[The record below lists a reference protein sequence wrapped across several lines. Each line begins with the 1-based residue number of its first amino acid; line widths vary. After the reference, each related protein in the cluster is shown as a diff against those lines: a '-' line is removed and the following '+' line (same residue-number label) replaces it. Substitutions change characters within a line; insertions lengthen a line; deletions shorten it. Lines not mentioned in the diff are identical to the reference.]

1 MKKIYFTLLLL
12 LLVFQLSKA
21 QYMETFESF
30 TGSGTAKPTSFTSNS
45 QSFTLTTT
53 SCTTGGTFGIFI
65 PSQSWLNCSGSTV
78 SNGSGAYGVGTSCT
92 AGNCS
97 GTSFGTNNGFTYID
111 FSTAGG
117 SNNTAYTIDELE
129 VQGTGSVNYIALDN
143 FTWTAAAT
151 LSAVNSQTNIACYG
165 GTGAASVSVSGG
177 SSPYSYS
184 WAPSGGTGATA
195 TGLAAGSYT
204 CTITDAS
211 SSVLTKVFTI
221 TQPSSALSATSS
233 FTNTGCFGGSN
244 GRASVSASGGTP
256 SYTYAWAPSGGTG
269 ATATGLAAGNYT
281 CTITDANSCIYTKV
295 VAVGQPTVL
304 TATTSSTSVSCFGGS
319 NGTAH
324 VTPSGGTSPYTY
336 SWAPSGGTGATASGL
351 SAGSYTC
358 TITDNNSCTATK
370 VVVVSQP
377 SSGITATTS
386 STSVS
391 CFGGS
396 NGTAGVTASGGTSPY
411 TYSWAPSGGTGATAS
426 GLSAGSYTCTITDNN
441 NCMISKLLNI
451 TQPSAALSANAIST
465 SISCNGGS
473 ATVTVTGT
481 GGTSPYAGTGS
492 FTDVAG
498 SYTYTVT
505 DDNGCLASTNIT
517 ITEPSVLTASVS
529 ATSISCNGG
538 SATVTVTDNGGT
550 APYISP
556 GSITEA
562 AGSYTYTV
570 TDNNG
575 CTASTSI
582 TISQPAAI
590 ATSQSFT
597 VCAGGNVTVGTH
609 TYATTGTYTDV
620 LTSLGGCDS
629 TITTNLT
636 VQNSIDIGT
645 TVTGGTV
652 SSNQAGATYQWIDC
666 TNGDAPIA
674 GATNQSYSG
683 TGTFA
688 VTITLNGCV
697 ATSTCVSIVSTDI
710 PNVNAIS
717 NIINIYPNPNSGTF
731 TLTSTSE
738 SVYQIINELGQTIKT
753 LPLNSGNN
761 YEVNVNGLPGGIYF
775 IIGSSAGIPVK
786 KKIIVTQ

>member
-1 MKKIYFTLLLL
+1 LA
-12 LLVFQLSKA
+12 S
-21 QYMETFESF
+21 
-30 TGSGTAKPTSFTSNS
+30 
-45 QSFTLTTT
+45 
-53 SCTTGGTFGIFI
+53 
-65 PSQSWLNCSGSTV
+65 
-78 SNGSGAYGVGTSCT
+78 
-92 AGNCS
+92 
-97 GTSFGTNNGFTYID
+97 
-111 FSTAGG
+111 
-117 SNNTAYTIDELE
+117 
-129 VQGTGSVNYIALDN
+129 
-143 FTWTAAAT
+143 
-151 LSAVNSQTNIACYG
+151 TNI
-165 GTGAASVSVSGG
+165 
-177 SSPYSYS
+177 
-184 WAPSGGTGATA
+184 
-195 TGLAAGSYT
+195 
-204 CTITDAS
+204 TITEP
-211 SSVLTKVFTI
+211 SVLT
-221 TQPSSALSATSS
+221 
-233 FTNTGCFGGSN
+233 
-244 GRASVSASGGTP
+244 ASVSA
-256 SYTYAWAPSGGTG
+256 
-269 ATATGLAAGNYT
+269 
-281 CTITDANSCIYTKV
+281 
-295 VAVGQPTVL
+295 
-304 TATTSSTSVSCFGGS
+304 
-319 NGTAH
+319 
-324 VTPSGGTSPYTY
+324 
-336 SWAPSGGTGATASGL
+336 
-351 SAGSYTC
+351 
-358 TITDNNSCTATK
+358 
-370 VVVVSQP
+370 
-377 SSGITATTS
+377 
-386 STSVS
+386 
-391 CFGGS
+391 
-396 NGTAGVTASGGTSPY
+396 
-411 TYSWAPSGGTGATAS
+411 
-426 GLSAGSYTCTITDNN
+426 
-441 NCMISKLLNI
+441 
-451 TQPSAALSANAIST
+451 T

-473 ATVTVTGT
+473 ATVTVTGN
-481 GGTSPYAGTGS
+481 GGISPYTGVGS